1 MKKANKRSKL
11 SLMVLLLIP
20 VAIAINIVG
29 GQLTSVLKLPLDM
42 DTIGV
47 ILVGA
52 LVGPIPAAITGV
64 LTNLINGIF
73 DPTLIPYAICAFFIG
88 LAAGLLAKY
97 NMMTKVWKLIVSGI
111 VLGLVGTITATPITV
126 FFFGGASGGGASMIA
141 AGLMATGQ
149 KILTSV
155 LSVYIVTESA
165 GKILSVFIAWLIVKA
180 IPARSLIKYPFG
192 DKYIKKKVAKTIG
205 QGPSQDSAADAPTSA
220 GLPSSED

>member
-1 MKKANKRSKL
+1 MKKANKRSKF

-165 GKILSVFIAWLIVKA
+165 GKILSVFI
-180 IPARSLIKYPFG
+180 
-192 DKYIKKKVAKTIG
+192 
-205 QGPSQDSAADAPTSA
+205 
-220 GLPSSED
+220 